1 MNNLVVSNN
10 NQQIAIK
17 NNNTNLATSW
27 IAFEVFGKKWLINSK
42 ETSGFIPLNEIIN
55 GAEKGYIEKIPLTKH
70 WFLGV
75 CAYKGK
81 LFAISDINLFI
92 SEHLSTNENNTEN
105 NAENNIENNIENNNS
120 NDKKNAYLILLQ
132 AENKHNIN
140 NAGILIYKSLGLK
153 NSTSLPLHF
162 LQNNNSDNNT
172 WHQQATDKENN
183 IWNILN
189 VKELLN
195 DEKFFNINT
204 F

>member
-1 MNNLVVSNN
+1 MNDLVVSNN

-27 IAFEVFGKKWLINSK
+27 IAFEVFGEKWLINSK

-92 SEHLSTNENNTEN
+92 SEHLSINK
-105 NAENNIENNIENNNS
+105 
-120 NDKKNAYLILLQ
+120 KKN
-132 AENKHNIN
+132 
-140 NAGILIYKSLGLK
+140 
-153 NSTSLPLHF
+153 
-162 LQNNNSDNNT
+162 
-172 WHQQATDKENN
+172 
-183 IWNILN
+183 
-189 VKELLN
+189 
-195 DEKFFNINT
+195 EKK
-204 F
+204 